1 LSRIGK
7 KPIPIPKG
15 VEVKI
20 DGSTISVKGPKGTL
34 VKTAHPAVKLAVEN
48 NEVLCSTADPRDR
61 LSKSVWGLWRVLI
74 NNMIQGV
81 TTGYKKT
88 LDIQGVGYKAEIKGK
103 DLNII
108 VGYSH
113 PVLITPDA
121 GISFKMET
129 ATRIVIEGYDKQAVG
144 RTTADIRSI
153 RGPEPYKGKGIRYL
167 DEHVR
172 RKVGKAAGK

>member
-20 DGSTISVKGPKGTL
+20 DGSTVSVKGPKGTV
-34 VKTAHPAVKLAVEN
+34 VKKAHPAVKVSVEN
-48 NEVLCSTADPRDR
+48 NEVHCTADAADR

-74 NNMIQGV
+74 NNMILGV
-81 TTGYKKT
+81 TAGYKKT
-88 LDIQGVGYKAEIKGK
+88 LDIQGVGYKAEMKGK
-103 DLNII
+103 DLNIV

-113 PVLITPDA
+113 PVVIKPDP
-121 GISFKMET
+121 GISFKTET
-129 ATRIVIEGYDKQAVG
+129 ATRIIIEGIDKEAVG
-144 RTTADIRSI
+144 EITAEIRLI

>member
-7 KPIPIPKG
+7 KPVPIPKG

-20 DGSTISVKGPKGTL
+20 DGQKISVKGPKGSLT
-34 VKTAHPAVKLAVEN
+34 KTVHPGIKVAVEN
-48 NEVLCSTADPRDR
+48 DAVQCTGDIADR
-61 LSKSVWGLWRVLI
+61 LSKSVWGLWRMLI
-74 NNMIQGV
+74 ANMVEGV
-81 TTGYKKT
+81 TTGYRET
-88 LDIQGVGYKAEIKGK
+88 LDIQGVGYKAEMKGK
-103 DLNII
+103 DLNIA

-113 PVLITPDA
+113 PVLIQPLS
-121 GISFKMET
+121 GISFRTET
-129 ATRIVIEGYDKQAVG
+129 ATRIIVEGIDKQTVG
-144 RTTADIRSI
+144 QVTADIRLI

>member
-34 VKTAHPAVKLAVEN
+34 TKTAHPAVKLAVEN
-48 NEVLCSTADPRDR
+48 NEVLCTADPNDR

-74 NNMIQGV
+74 NNMIEGV
-81 TTGYKKT
+81 TTGYRKV
-88 LDIQGVGYKAEIKGK
+88 LDIQGVGYKAEMKGK

-113 PVLITPDA
+113 PVLIKPDA
-121 GISFKMET
+121 GISFKTET
-129 ATRIVIEGYDKQAVG
+129 ATRIVIEGYDKQVVG

>member
-1 LSRIGK
+1 MSRIGK

-20 DGSTISVKGPKGTL
+20 EGSTVSVKGPKGTA
-34 VKTAHPAVKLAVEN
+34 VKKAHPAVKLSVEN
-48 NEVLCSTADPRDR
+48 NEVRCTADAADR

-74 NNMIQGV
+74 NNMIMGV
-81 TTGYKKT
+81 TAGYKKT
-88 LDIQGVGYKAEIKGK
+88 LDIQGVGYKAEMKGK
-103 DLNII
+103 DLNIV

-113 PVLITPDA
+113 PVVIKPAPGIT
-121 GISFKMET
+121 FKTET
-129 ATRIVIEGYDKQAVG
+129 ATRIIIEGIDKEAVG
-144 RTTADIRSI
+144 ETTAEIRLI

>member
-1 LSRIGK
+1 MSRIGK

-20 DGSTISVKGPKGTL
+20 NGSTVSVKGPKGTL

-48 NEVLCSTADPRDR
+48 NEVLCTADPQDR

-74 NNMIQGV
+74 NNMIEGV

-88 LDIQGVGYKAEIKGK
+88 LDIQGVGYKAEMKGK

-108 VGYSH
+108 VGFSH
-113 PVLITPDA
+113 PVMFKPDA
-121 GISFKMET
+121 GISFKTET
-129 ATRIVIEGYDKQAVG
+129 ATRIIIEGNDKEAVG
-144 RTTADIRSI
+144 QITADIRSI

-167 DEHVR
+167 GEYVR

>member
-1 LSRIGK
+1 MA
-7 KPIPIPKG
+7 
-15 VEVKI
+15 
-20 DGSTISVKGPKGTL
+20 T
-34 VKTAHPAVKLAVEN
+34 EN
-48 NEVLCSTADPRDR
+48 NAVCCTSDAGDQ

-74 NNMIQGV
+74 CNMIEGV
-81 TTGYKKT
+81 TSGYRKT
-88 LDIQGVGYKAEIKGK
+88 LDIQGVGYKAEMKGK

-113 PVLITPDA
+113 PVIVKAPEN
-121 GISFKMET
+121 ISFKTET
-129 ATRIVIEGYDKQAVG
+129 ATRIVVEGIDKQSVG
-144 RTTADIRSI
+144 QVTADIRLL

>member
-7 KPIPIPKG
+7 KPIPIPQG
-15 VEVKI
+15 IEVKL
-20 DGSTISVKGPKGTL
+20 DGRKISVKGAKGTI
-34 VKTAHPAVKLAVEN
+34 VKKVDPLIRVAVEN
-48 NEVLCSTADPRDR
+48 NEIRCTAIAKDH
-61 LSKSVWGLWRVLI
+61 LSNSMWGLWRMLI
-74 NNMIQGV
+74 SNMIVGV

-88 LDIQGVGYKAEIKGK
+88 LDIQGVGYKAEMKGK
-103 DLNII
+103 DLNIA

-113 PVLITPDA
+113 PVIIKPPEGIT
-121 GISFKMET
+121 FKTET
-129 ATRIVIEGYDKQAVG
+129 ATRIVIEGVDKQAVG
-144 RTTADIRSI
+144 QITADIRLI

>member
-15 VEVKI
+15 VEVKL
-20 DGSTISVKGPKGTL
+20 DGQKISVKGAKGTI
-34 VKTAHPAVKLAVEN
+34 VKTVDAAIKVAVEN
-48 NEVLCSTADPRDR
+48 NEIRCTGNAKDR
-61 LSKSVWGLWRVLI
+61 LSNSMWGLWRMLI
-74 NNMIQGV
+74 SNMIVGV
-81 TTGYKKT
+81 TEGYKKT
-88 LDIQGVGYKAEIKGK
+88 LDIQGVGYKAEMKGK
-103 DLNII
+103 DINIA

-113 PVLITPDA
+113 PVLVKPLE
-121 GISFKMET
+121 GISFKTET
-129 ATRIVIEGYDKQAVG
+129 ATRIIIEGVDKQAVG
-144 RTTADIRSI
+144 QITADIRLI